1 MEQTIGWLGLGE
13 LRIFMALWESQ
24 KILDCM
30 GPTSSEID
38 SVAMR
43 IAVNSAVN
51 MQLLSFGLWFRLT
64 APCTKEQPI
73 PWSCLKPSV

>member
-13 LRIFMALWESQ
+13 VRIFL
-24 KILDCM
+24 
-30 GPTSSEID
+30 PSSEID

-51 MQLLSFGLWFRLT
+51 MQLLSFSPWFRLIV
-64 APCTKEQPI
+64 PFPKEQPTL
-73 PWSCLKPSV
+73 WSCIEPSTNMEPGASSY